1 MASKQDKPSI
11 TQRLLSVFGY
21 EKKDLTLDQLFDVNT
36 NPFNGKRSRL
46 TNQREQLKAY
56 VDWVYAAASA
66 IAQDAATIDLK
77 AFANRSGKPNGK
89 IANQLVYHPKELR
102 ALRKQLI
109 AGKRALEELDDY
121 ILLDLFD
128 KPNPVQDGDTF
139 KEMLFLN
146 MLLAG
151 EFFAWKRKNGMGR
164 TFELWPMMPYAMKET
179 IGADRL
185 VSKWTY
191 RVGAED
197 IDFTPD
203 EVFHVKLTDPDN
215 MYRGSGVV
223 KAAARAINTGGAAS
237 DWNESFFA
245 NSARPDLALETES
258 TLTPEII
265 DRLKSEWSD
274 RYKGVDNAHKVAVL
288 EAGLKL
294 NKINPTQKEMD
305 FLESLKFNRDQQLA
319 MFKTSRTMLGIVEGD
334 GRSNM
339 EAAEYNQAKRVI
351 RPLDRRLVSAINQ
364 QLAPDFDPKLV
375 IGFTDPVP
383 DDKEFEL
390 KQKTESINSYR
401 TVNEVREE
409 EGLEPLEGGD
419 LLYISSLLVPLGT
432 VPATE
437 PTDPSEDPVD
447 LPDPAAEGKK
457 GLPKPRASTTAK
469 KSATS

>member
-1 MASKQDKPSI
+1 MADNQKSSI

-21 EKKDLTLDQLFDVNT
+21 EKKSMTLDQMFDVNT
-36 NPFNGKRSRL
+36 NPFHRRNQL

-66 IAQDAATIDLK
+66 IAQDAATIDLR
-77 AFANRSGKPNGK
+77 AYANRSSKPNGK
-89 IANQLVYHPKELR
+89 IANQLIYYPDQLR
-102 ALRKQLI
+102 GLQRQLI
-109 AGKRALEELDDY
+109 AGKRALEELDDH

-128 KPNPVQDGDTF
+128 SPNPVQDGDTF

-146 MLLAG
+146 ALLAG
-151 EFFAWKRKNGMGR
+151 EFFAWKRKNGAGR
-164 TFELWPMMPYAMKET
+164 TFELWPMHPYSMKET
-179 IGADRL
+179 VVARQIT
-185 VSKWTY
+185 KWTY

-197 IDFTPD
+197 VVFEPE

-215 MYRGSGVV
+215 MYRGVGVV
-223 KAAARAINTGGAAS
+223 KAAARAINTGAAAS
-237 DWNESFFA
+237 DWNEAFFA
-245 NSARPDLALETES
+245 NSARPDLALETEN

-265 DRLKSEWSD
+265 ERLKGEWSD
-274 RYKGVDNAHKVAVL
+274 RYKGTDNAHKVAVL

-305 FLESLKFNRDQQLA
+305 FLNSLQFNRDQQLA

-351 RPLDRRLVSAINQ
+351 RPLERRLVSAINQ
-364 QLAPDFDPKLV
+364 QLAPEFDPKLV

-383 DDKEFEL
+383 EDKQFILEERV
-390 KQKTESINSYR
+390 KSVNTYR

-409 EGLEPLEGGD
+409 EGLEPVPGGD
-419 LLYISSLLVPLGT
+419 VLYMSSTMVPLGT
-432 VPATE
+432 EPVVP
-437 PTDPSEDPVD
+437 PTDPTQQPE
-447 LPDPAAEGKK
+447 DPAAEGKK
-457 GLPKPRASTTAK
+457 SHPKPRASMTQR